1 MEYTI
6 SVKDRIIHDFDST
19 DTLLQM
25 VQVAHSVLTEDSQY
39 NMFRRVMTEVVLKF
53 PRLRD
58 SVKAVRRQELFSC
71 GDYEHTKDP
80 TAESDAINMMVDKL
94 TVGLLRFLAM
104 KVLLESIPSGTD
116 TSLQR
121 HPSLVNSDTNHRN
134 GHILVPSVPLREGWK
149 ALLLLPM
156 LYSDI
161 CIAMGG
167 ERSLDYNDDDIILDY
182 QTDKEISSQ
191 VVKEARQRYR
201 YTLITYETLYLVI
214 PDEMIWTRLKEE
226 DDDKYR
232 DTSLY
237 DDFSDLLNA
246 ISSCCKEKV
255 TGREADIPYNI
266 RFTDF

>member
-1 MEYTI
+1 MKYQI

-53 PRLRD
+53 PLLRD
-58 SVKAVRRQELFSC
+58 SVKVVRRQELFSC
-71 GDYEHTKDP
+71 GEYKQTKNHC
-80 TAESDAINMMVDKL
+80 AESEAIYMIVDKL

-104 KVLLESIPSGTD
+104 KVLIESIPSGTD
-116 TSLQR
+116 TILERQ
-121 HPSLVNSDTNHRN
+121 PSLVNSNTNSQN
-134 GHILVPSVPLREGWK
+134 GHLVPSAPLREGWK

-182 QTDKEISSQ
+182 QTDQEISSQ

-226 DDDKYR
+226 DYDKYR